1 MNIIYYSVFFCAFRR
16 CMMKKLIYKLKNR
29 FLRSCGNDIN
39 YNVMQK
45 MIRENRGVIVVDV
58 RTRDEYM
65 YNHLQG
71 AVNVPLHEINQKI
84 SRYVKSKNDVI
95 IVYCEYGGR
104 SKKACGKLQKMGYVN
119 VYNLDGGIEAI

>member
-1 MNIIYYSVFFCAFRR
+1 
-16 CMMKKLIYKLKNR
+16 MKKLIYKIKNR
-29 FLRSCGNDIN
+29 FLRSSGNDID

-45 MIRENRGVIVVDV
+45 MIRENKGIIVVDV

-71 AVNVPLHEINQKI
+71 AINVPLHEISQKI

-119 VYNLDGGIEAI
+119 VYNLDRGIEGI

>member
-1 MNIIYYSVFFCAFRR
+1 
-16 CMMKKLIYKLKNR
+16 MKKLFYKLKNR

-84 SRYVKSKNDVI
+84 SKYVKSKNDVI